1 MIQQSRVL
9 PCIIT
14 HGCFMS
20 KKQIIDTQGVS
31 KAPSDEG
38 AVTGH
43 ACPVTEGEITEHYND
58 TPITDSS
65 LGLCS
70 IFTSLSQ
77 SLLLTIPLR
86 YLSPRILTLVPIYQP
101 ACVPPRQRGLNRF
114 FYCLKPCVI
123 LYYNTRLFS
132 LQQKNH
138 PTDPQTARPGS
149 VRCSALNFCRSRRYS
164 PGSTPRRRGYH
175 DKRSRSTRRA
185 LWYAEAPP
193 KRRTRPS

>member
-1 MIQQSRVL
+1 
-9 PCIIT
+9 
-14 HGCFMS
+14 MS

-38 AVTGH
+38 AVAGH

-70 IFTSLSQ
+70 VFTSMSQ

-86 YLSPRILTLVPIYQP
+86 YLSPRILTLVPIYQT

-114 FYCLKPCVI
+114 FYSLKPCVT

-138 PTDPQTARPGS
+138 LIHPRTAHLK
-149 VRCSALNFCRSRRYS
+149 SARYSAPDFCRSRRCF
-164 PGSTPRRRGYH
+164 PGSTPHRRGYH
-175 DKRSRSTRRA
+175 DRRSRSAQRA
-185 LWYAEAPP
+185 LWCAEAP
-193 KRRTRPS
+193 RASVTRPS